1 MYRVVNQLTW
11 QEFSVK
17 TKDELYQELELLN
30 ARKNAL
36 DTRDEYQVSSITEDG
51 EIVDERIIS
60 IPFPA
65 DQTVDELLFGFDEK
79 KGKSLFSNLVSLIRK
94 PQAKPTQEE
103 PISQSDD
110 GVVVEEEPPTPEEP
124 LEQAIPPR
132 EEVEDSPT
140 QPIQEDNEDSLATH
154 VEPKEPSPVAIEQ
167 TEEEETI
174 PPAPASPEPV
184 APKAAPPQ
192 PEPTQASVSPKET
205 FRAQQFEVDV
215 RETSQVLMQSFLT
228 TIDHEVEEIDG
239 LIERL
244 RRERENRLR
253 MRQALIDTTLL

>member
-11 QEFSVK
+11 QEFSVQ
-17 TKDELYQELELLN
+17 TRDELYQELELLN

-36 DTRDEYQVSSITEDG
+36 DATDEYQVSSVTEDG
-51 EIVDERIIS
+51 EIVDERRIS

-65 DQTVDELLFGFDEK
+65 GQTVDELLLGFDEKK
-79 KGKSLFSNLVSLIRK
+79 KGKSLFSSLAALIRK
-94 PQAKPTQEE
+94 PQAKPTQEV
-103 PISQSDD
+103 PVSQEE
-110 GVVVEEEPPTPEEP
+110 VVIPEEHSPTPEEP
-124 LEQAIPPR
+124 FEQTKPPR
-132 EEVEDSPT
+132 EVQEPPT
-140 QPIQEDNEDSLATH
+140 QLIQEEPEDSLAAH
-154 VEPKEPSPVAIEQ
+154 VAPKEPSPAAVEK
-167 TEEEETI
+167 TEEEEVI
-174 PPAPASPEPV
+174 PPTPASPEPL

-228 TIDHEVEEIDG
+228 TIDHEVEEIDR

-244 RRERENRLR
+244 QRERENRLR

>member
-11 QEFSVK
+11 QEFTVK
-17 TKDELYQELELLN
+17 TRDELYQELELLN

-36 DTRDEYQVSSITEDG
+36 DNRDEYQVSSVSEDG

-65 DQTVDELLFGFDEK
+65 SQTVDELLLGFDEK
-79 KGKSLFSNLVSLIRK
+79 KGKSLFSTLVDLIRK

-124 LEQAIPPR
+124 LEQAIPAR

-140 QPIQEDNEDSLATH
+140 QPIQEDNEDSLDTH
-154 VEPKEPSPVAIEQ
+154 IAPEEPSPSAVEKTE
-167 TEEEETI
+167 TEEAVPLT
-174 PPAPASPEPV
+174 PSSPEP
-184 APKAAPPQ
+184 ASHQPKS
-192 PEPTQASVSPKET
+192 TQASVIPKEP

-215 RETSQVLMQSFLT
+215 RETSQILMQSFLT
-228 TIDHEVEEIDG
+228 TIDYEVEEIDG

-244 RRERENRLR
+244 QRERENRLR